1 MQTASIK
8 PSQSRHVNA
17 VLGPT
22 NTGKTHLAIERML
35 GHETGLIGLPLRLL
49 AREIYDKIV
58 ARIGPN
64 EVALIT
70 GEEKIKPERP
80 RYWVCTVEAMPLGVE
95 ADFLAV
101 DEIQLAADFDRGHVF
116 TERLFHA
123 RGQSETLLLGAQT
136 MSDTI
141 RELIPGANFIARPRL
156 SKLTYAGQKK
166 ITRLQ
171 SRTAIVAFSAND
183 VYAIAELIRR
193 QRGGA
198 AVVLGALSPRTRNAQ
213 VALYQ
218 SGDVDFLVATDA
230 IGMGLNLDVDHIAF
244 AGTRKFDGRA
254 HRSLT
259 PAELAQIAGRAG
271 RHLNDGTFG
280 VTADVEPFDQE
291 LVNKL
296 ENHDFEPVKVLQ
308 WRNNDLDFG
317 SIDRLK
323 ESLRRVPEHARLQ
336 RARTADDFEALE
348 LASNDPRIAELA
360 VAPAAIKQ
368 LWEVCQVPDYR
379 KVAPATHA
387 ELVASLYKFIMSD
400 EGVIPEDWF
409 AGQVEQA
416 DRTEGDI
423 DTLSNRIAHIRTWT
437 FVSNRREWLKDP
449 DHWQAKTREIEDKL
463 SDALH
468 EQLTQR
474 FVDKRT
480 SVLMKS
486 MRDKDSLFAEIEKD
500 GRVVVEKHYVGKL
513 EGFSFTPDAAAAGVH
528 GKAARNA
535 AAKVLVHELAARA
548 DRLAAA
554 PDTAFTLTREGQIV
568 WERQEIGRISAGD
581 DPLKPNFSLFSD
593 EHLAAIDKDNIT
605 KRIETWLGHHI
616 EVRLKPLQEIS
627 KAEEISGLA
636 KGIAFRLRESFGVL
650 KRETVAEEIKSVDQE
665 GRAQLR
671 KYGVRF
677 GAHHIYFP
685 LLLKPASADLL
696 LLLWL
701 LKHGAEHNLTTAA
714 IAEAP
719 RQGLTSVPRNA
730 AMPEAFYRAAG
741 FHVCGLRAVRVDM
754 LERLADIIRP
764 LTAWK
769 PTEAATEPPAGA
781 AGGGAFRIRPEMMS
795 IMGCSGDE
803 LGLILESLGFRR
815 EKRPLKK
822 AAPVAGSA
830 AADGTA
836 PVAEAAPTAAEV
848 PDRVQA
854 ANDNDALPAGELVP
868 TGSEAEGSVVLPV
881 EELAPKAIE
890 ANDNVAP
897 GSGEAHA
904 ETMPAEANGG
914 GGESAAVAHTDSAA
928 AAPHADGEATARAEP
943 APGQSADPEFE
954 EVWRFRRPK
963 PKFERSEGAAGGRPH
978 HRRPHGAGESR
989 ERGARPNQE
998 RPRPPRDGTNAASP
1012 QGQSQ
1017 DGQKDQAQAHGA
1029 PREQRHGGGGR
1040 GPGNRDHGRHQRPN
1054 AERQARPQQQGAQPE
1069 AGAQAKPDGA
1079 QQRPGGGGAQQQRG
1093 GQPHRR
1099 DSRPGE
1105 QGGTRGRDSRPPRHQ
1120 DKKPYTATAAP
1131 RKSSATVDPDSPF
1144 AALSQ
1149 LKEKLEKQRQTEG
1162 EAV

>member
-1 MQTASIK
+1 MQSASIK

-80 RYWVCTVEAMPLGVE
+80 RYWVCTVEAMPLDVE

-136 MSDTI
+136 MGDTI

-218 SGDVDFLVATDA
+218 SGEVDFLVATDA

-280 VTADVEPFDQE
+280 VTGDVEPFDQE

-296 ENHDFEPVKVLQ
+296 ENHDFEQVKVLQ
-308 WRNNDLDFG
+308 WRNTDLDFG

-323 ESLRRVPEHARLQ
+323 ESLRRLPEHARLQ
-336 RARTADDFEALE
+336 RARTADDLEALD
-348 LASNDPRIAELA
+348 LATNDPRIAELA

-387 ELVASLYKFIMSD
+387 ELVGSLYKFVMSD
-400 EGVIPEDWF
+400 EGTIPEDWF

-416 DRTEGDI
+416 DHTEGDI

-449 DHWQAKTREIEDKL
+449 DHWQAKTREIEDRL

-554 PDTAFTLTREGQIV
+554 PDTAFTLTREGQII

-581 DPLKPNFSLFSD
+581 DPLNPNFSLFSD

-605 KRIETWLGHHI
+605 TRIETWLGHHI

-650 KRETVAEEIKSVDQE
+650 KRETVADEIKSVDQE

-719 RQGLTSVPRNA
+719 RQGLTSVPRNG

-822 AAPVAGSA
+822 TVLVARAEAVEGAPAV
-830 AADGTA
+830 DGAA
-836 PVAEAAPTAAEV
+836 PVAEAAPAPAEV
-848 PDRVQA
+848 PDGVQA
-854 ANDNDALPAGELVP
+854 ANDNAALPAGELVS
-868 TGSEAEGSVVLPV
+868 GAAEAEGSAAVTV
-881 EELAPKAIE
+881 EEPAPSAIE

-897 GSGEAHA
+897 GSGEAQA
-904 ETMPAEANGG
+904 EPAQAEAEGA
-914 GGESAAVAHTDSAA
+914 GGESAAVAPTDSAP
-928 AAPHADGEATARAEP
+928 AAPAQADGEATAQAEA
-943 APGQSADPEFE
+943 APSESADPEFE
-954 EVWRFRRPK
+954 EVWRFRRPR
-963 PKFERSEGAAGGRPH
+963 PAFERTEGAAGGRPH
-978 HRRPHGAGESR
+978 HRRPHGAGDGR
-989 ERGARPNQE
+989 ERGARPNQD
-998 RPRPPRDGTNAASP
+998 RPRPPRDGTNAAAP
-1012 QGQSQ
+1012 QGQAQ
-1017 DGQKDQAQAHGA
+1017 DGQKDQAQAQGA

-1054 AERQARPQQQGAQPE
+1054 AERQGRPPQQQGAQPE
-1069 AGAQAKPDGA
+1069 ASAQAKPEGA
-1079 QQRPGGGGAQQQRG
+1079 QQRPGVAAARSSSAEASRIGVMAAQAIRAETVAGIRVRRATRTRSLTPQR
-1093 GQPHRR
+1093 P
-1099 DSRPGE
+1099 RPG
-1105 QGGTRGRDSRPPRHQ
+1105 SLRPRSIQTLLSPR
-1120 DKKPYTATAAP
+1120 
-1131 RKSSATVDPDSPF
+1131 
-1144 AALSQ
+1144 
-1149 LKEKLEKQRQTEG
+1149 
-1162 EAV
+1162 